1 MARAGRGFFDLLGFV
16 ARAAPVL
23 VLLISIA
30 APAFT
35 APPGARIA
43 HSSQSL
49 AVPVHACQGSFVS
62 HSLPH
67 TTVISDE
74 RERIFAGMGA
84 ALGLGDLDNDADIDI
99 VLGNLDA
106 PATILWNEGQLAF
119 RKQELAVGNARGVN
133 TVDGDGWLDIVLTH
147 PGHPAS
153 LWRNSATAAAVEF
166 ERAER
171 FGAWHALNAMAWADL
186 DRDGDLDIVVNNLN
200 APAKLF
206 ENRLCG
212 GSSLQVDLIW
222 PGSGN
227 SRAIGSRLA
236 LHASTG
242 SYLRETRSSS
252 GYLSGDPNRT
262 HFGFPAAAKLDR
274 LEIVWPDG
282 ARSTVPMPMANSVLT
297 VTRTP

>member
-119 RKQELAVGNARGVN
+119 RKQPLAQLRDGRGGGVRARG
-133 TVDGDGWLDIVLTH
+133 TLRRL
-147 PGHPAS
+147 AC
-153 LWRNSATAAAVEF
+153 AQ
-166 ERAER
+166 
-171 FGAWHALNAMAWADL
+171 
-186 DRDGDLDIVVNNLN
+186 RDGVGR
-200 APAKLF
+200 P
-206 ENRLCG
+206 RPRRR
-212 GSSLQVDLIW
+212 
-222 PGSGN
+222 PGYGW
-227 SRAIGSRLA
+227 GQL
-236 LHASTG
+236 
-242 SYLRETRSSS
+242 
-252 GYLSGDPNRT
+252 
-262 HFGFPAAAKLDR
+262 
-274 LEIVWPDG
+274 
-282 ARSTVPMPMANSVLT
+282 
-297 VTRTP
+297 